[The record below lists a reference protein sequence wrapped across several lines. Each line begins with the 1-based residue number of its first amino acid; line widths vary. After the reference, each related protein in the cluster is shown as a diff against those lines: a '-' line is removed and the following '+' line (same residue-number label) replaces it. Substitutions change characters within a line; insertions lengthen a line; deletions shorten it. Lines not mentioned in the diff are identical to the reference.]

1 MGLPADTAAAYLPLQ
16 TRGPG
21 STFRANPGYPPHEGA
36 YQAQAFN
43 AGNVSAQSILDI
55 TLNGG
60 NTLEGAAEGR
70 AQNPGI
76 AGRISIQQHPSK
88 AHKQDSSGA
97 TSNAPAI
104 KGFPSRLYRL
114 MQDPAAK
121 AYMYWDEQGIVVVIP
136 DQGQL
141 ENANLLSQ
149 YFSHNK
155 FDSLVRQF
163 NNYGFQKLNRVSFRS
178 GEHRQFHYYS
188 HPNFRRGREDL
199 LSEVKSKPKGSEPL
213 TEPIRCAE
221 GQQSTHLA
229 GQDGVSRIAATQGSF
244 EQTVFTSREDTGQL
258 SRKFY
263 RMNESVVALENR
275 NTLLE
280 NDYRRLEVENRAL
293 RAENEELKKTNTG
306 LLQCLGSMTNQINSL
321 KMCLIRWMGPASLYM
336 TGDN

>member
-1 MGLPADTAAAYLPLQ
+1 MLTQAYRPTLLRRICPPQ

-21 STFRANPGYPPHEGA
+21 STFHANLGYPPHEGA
-36 YQAQAFN
+36 YQAQEFN

-55 TLNGG
+55 TLN
-60 NTLEGAAEGR
+60 TLEGAAEGR
-70 AQNPGI
+70 TQNPGV
-76 AGRISIQQHPSK
+76 AGY
-88 AHKQDSSGA
+88 
-97 TSNAPAI
+97 T
-104 KGFPSRLYRL
+104 
-114 MQDPAAK
+114 DPAAK
-121 AYMYWDEQGIVVVIP
+121 AYIYWDDQGIIIVIP
-136 DQGQL
+136 DQAQL
-141 ENANLLSQ
+141 ENASLLSQ
-149 YFSHNK
+149 YFSHNN

-163 NNYGFQKLNRVSFRS
+163 NNYGFQKLNRVSVRI

-188 HPNFRRGREDL
+188 HPNFRKGREDL

-213 TEPIRCAE
+213 NEPIRCAE
-221 GQQSTHLA
+221 GQQSALLA
-229 GQDGVSRIAATQGSF
+229 GQDGVSRIAATQASF

-293 RAENEELKKTNTG
+293 RAENEELKKRNTG
-306 LLQCLGSMTNQINSL
+306 LLQCLGSMTNQINNL

-336 TGDN
+336 TGDNALGVGYKPSAQTQ